1 MGLFCIKNYFTKSI
15 DIGNRT
21 SYIIVLIKTKEIKMI
36 KNDKLNKLELEYI
49 SQLLGLDIMKFQ
61 DKNQDKPFLNN
72 ILKKVNKQIS
82 EL

>member
-1 MGLFCIKNYFTKSI
+1 MVAYVDSIRTNLFTLNK
-15 DIGNRT
+15 
-21 SYIIVLIKTKEIKMI
+21 IV
-36 KNDKLNKLELEYI
+36 NKLELEYI